1 MAMTRP
7 ALLLLALVAF
17 FSRSLVAQDS
27 SLGNCPCTLKG
38 VVLNAVTGAPIRNAL
53 VDSFSGSSA
62 SVLTDS
68 DGAFHFDNL
77 PAGSASLTANKPG
90 FLPVAPLFAPPPSF
104 RVAPDAPDVV
114 LKLVPSAVIR
124 GRITDDRG
132 LPIENLQV
140 KLFRRPLAP
149 STTAP
154 EQAGSVQT
162 NDLGNFRIPDLPPG
176 AYYLLIDPLNTS
188 FHFIDKGVPTG
199 FPRVYYPGVPD
210 ISAAMPIKVSAGR
223 EAVADLILT
232 ALPYVRV
239 SGKIT
244 GSPPGVSVQA
254 ALFSPSNAENPV
266 ALEVDPQTGAF
277 HSPWIVSGSYMLNA
291 VATRGE
297 SKNGFASTLEAH
309 QPVSVLSEVTGLTIA
324 LQPGVHVPVH
334 ISGIPGDESV
344 AQIAVTAKSTLGD
357 HADQASPAD
366 ENSAAQAT
374 AEMWFESLS
383 PGTYHLEISA
393 SFDQSYFIESARF
406 GSTDLLASDF
416 VVDSS
421 ASTRSIDIVFAK
433 GGAAISGTVNLKDS
447 ARGAIVCL
455 IPDKFGSAPL
465 FDTAKGSGRFEFQDL
480 APGTYRII
488 AVDALSDVDFSSQE
502 GRRKLA
508 SSATAISLTPSEN
521 LQLTLDVTAVKE

>member
-1 MAMTRP
+1 MTRP
-7 ALLLLALVAF
+7 ALLLLALIAF
-17 FSRSLVAQDS
+17 FSRSLAAQDS
-27 SLGNCPCTLKG
+27 ASGNCPCTLKG

-53 VDSFSGSSA
+53 VDSFAGSSA

-77 PAGSASLTANKPG
+77 PAGSATLTANKPG
-90 FLPVAPLFAPPPSF
+90 YLPVAPLFAPPPSF

-124 GRITDDRG
+124 GRVTDDRG
-132 LPIENLQV
+132 LPIENLRV
-140 KLFRRPLAP
+140 ELLRRPLVS
-149 STTAP
+149 STATP

-162 NDLGNFRIPDLPPG
+162 NDLGNFRIPDLSPG
-176 AYYLLIDPLNTS
+176 AYYLLIDPLNSS
-188 FHFIDKGVPTG
+188 FHFLDKGVPTG
-199 FPRVYYPGVPD
+199 FPRVYFPGVPD
-210 ISAAMPIKVSAGR
+210 LSAATPIKVSAGR
-223 EAVADLILT
+223 EAVADLVLT

-254 ALFSPSNAENPV
+254 ALFSVANPENPV

-277 HSPWIVSGSYMLNA
+277 HSGWIISGSYLLNA

-297 SKNGFASTLEAH
+297 SKDGLGSTFEAH
-309 QPVSVLSEVTGLTIA
+309 QPVVALSEVTGLTVA

-334 ISGIPGDESV
+334 ISGIPGGESV
-344 AQIAVTAKSTLGD
+344 AQIAVTAKSALGD
-357 HADQASPAD
+357 RVDQASPAD
-366 ENSAAQAT
+366 ENNAVQAA

-383 PGTYHLEISA
+383 PGTYHLEIAA
-393 SFDQSYFIESARF
+393 SFDESYFIQSARF
-406 GSTDLLASDF
+406 GSTDLLTSDF

-421 ASTRSIDIVFAK
+421 ASTRSIDIVFAR

-465 FDTAKGSGRFEFQDL
+465 FDTAKGSGSFSFQDL
-480 APGTYRII
+480 APGAYRIV
-488 AVDALSDVDFSSQE
+488 AVDALSDVDFTTSE

-508 SSATAISLTPSEN
+508 SSATAISLAPSQN
-521 LQLTLDVTAVKE
+521 FQLTLDVTAVKE